1 MIDSQLQ
8 TIQFV
13 VVARNGY
20 VSENVLGDSRKSGL
34 SLNHEIEKK
43 MEYRS

>member
-13 VVARNGY
+13 LVARNEY
-20 VSENVLGDSRKSGL
+20 VSENVLDDSRKSGL
-34 SLNHEIEKK
+34 RSLTK
-43 MEYRS
+43 R